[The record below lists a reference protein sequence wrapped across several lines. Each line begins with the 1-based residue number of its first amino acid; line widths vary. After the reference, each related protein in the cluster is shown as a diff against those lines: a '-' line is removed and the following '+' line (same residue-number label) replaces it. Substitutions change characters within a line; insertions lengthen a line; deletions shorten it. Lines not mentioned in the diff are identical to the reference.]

1 MADHSRSQENSESR
15 KRHSNGK
22 ASESQESHT
31 KPAASSAKRGQ
42 RWNQWEGKNPVLVMR
57 EACKKAG
64 ITFVEDPNHPMFTR
78 GSSITFMGPNHH
90 GSTSPPAKKNKLHD
104 ASSTNDACTE
114 EKRDE

>member
-1 MADHSRSQENSESR
+1 M
-15 KRHSNGK
+15 
-22 ASESQESHT
+22 QESKAKAT
-31 KPAASSAKRGQ
+31 SSAATSAKRN
-42 RWNQWEGKNPVLVMR
+42 RSPTRDKWEGKNPVLAMR